1 MTYTEIIEEC
11 KGLIKMKGLD
21 LDLLY
26 DDGLYRHCMNVAYLS
41 VQLGMKLGLD
51 LHELIALGMGA
62 LLHDIG
68 KIELDPLILNK
79 PGKLTE
85 EERLLLEIHPV
96 LGYHYLST
104 CIISRCDNEE
114 KVNKSDDERYFA
126 KQSIA
131 EIGWFVGDTRENS
144 TIPYHFPQI
153 VMDIVLYHHEKL
165 NGTGY
170 PAHKTDIPLMVQI
183 VTVAD
188 IYEAIRAK
196 RVYRDANSPKD
207 AYQILKGMSGLNS
220 DIVEILGNLI

>member
-51 LHELIALGMGA
+51 LHELIALGMGV

-114 KVNKSDDERYFA
+114 KEDKS
-126 KQSIA
+126 
-131 EIGWFVGDTRENS
+131 
-144 TIPYHFPQI
+144 IPYHFPQI

-165 NGTGY
+165 DGTGY

-207 AYQILKGMSGLNS
+207 AYQILKGMSGLNP

>member
-1 MTYTEIIEEC
+1 MTYTDIIEEC
-11 KGLIKMKGLD
+11 KNLIKMKGPD

-26 DDGLYRHCMNVAYLS
+26 DDDLYRHCMNVAYLS

-51 LHELIALGMGA
+51 LHELIALGIGA

-68 KIELDPLILNK
+68 KIEIDPLILNK

-85 EERLLLEIHPV
+85 EERLILEIHPV
-96 LGYHYLST
+96 LGFSLL
-104 CIISRCDNEE
+104 RREE
-114 KVNKSDDERYFA
+114 TKGKEREDKSILY
-126 KQSIA
+126 
-131 EIGWFVGDTRENS
+131 
-144 TIPYHFPQI
+144 YFPQI

-165 NGTGY
+165 DGTGY

-207 AYQILKGMSGLNS
+207 AYQILKGMSGLNQ
-220 DIVEILGNLI
+220 DIVEMLGNLI

>member
-1 MTYTEIIEEC
+1 MTYTEIIEES
-11 KGLIKMKGLD
+11 KDLIKMKGLD
-21 LDLLY
+21 LDMLY

-114 KVNKSDDERYFA
+114 KVNKS
-126 KQSIA
+126 
-131 EIGWFVGDTRENS
+131 
-144 TIPYHFPQI
+144 IPCHFPQI

-165 NGTGY
+165 DGTGY

-207 AYQILKGMSGLNS
+207 AYQILKGMSGLNP
-220 DIVEILGNLI
+220 DIVEILGKLI

>member
-1 MTYTEIIEEC
+1 MTYTEIIKES
-11 KGLIKMKGLD
+11 KDLIKKQGFNLA
-21 LDLLY
+21 LIY
-26 DDGLYRHCMNVAYLS
+26 DNDLYRHSTNVAYLS

-51 LHELIALGMGA
+51 LHELITLGMGA

-68 KIELDPLILNK
+68 KIEIDPLILNK

-85 EERLLLEIHPV
+85 EERLILEIHPV
-96 LGYHYLST
+96 LGFSLL
-104 CIISRCDNEE
+104 RREE
-114 KVNKSDDERYFA
+114 TEGKERGKEREDKS
-126 KQSIA
+126 
-131 EIGWFVGDTRENS
+131 
-144 TIPYHFPQI
+144 IPYHFPQI

-165 NGTGY
+165 DGTGY

-207 AYQILKGMSGLNS
+207 AYQILKGMSGLNP
-220 DIVEILGNLI
+220 DMVEMLGNLI

>member
-1 MTYTEIIEEC
+1 MTYTDIIEEC
-11 KGLIKMKGLD
+11 KNLIKMKGPD

-41 VQLGMKLGLD
+41 VQLGIKFGLD
-51 LHELIALGMGA
+51 LHELIALGIGA

-68 KIELDPLILNK
+68 KIEIDPLILNK

-85 EERLLLEIHPV
+85 EERLILEIHPV
-96 LGYHYLST
+96 LGFSLL
-104 CIISRCDNEE
+104 RREE
-114 KVNKSDDERYFA
+114 TKGKEREDKSILYC
-126 KQSIA
+126 
-131 EIGWFVGDTRENS
+131 
-144 TIPYHFPQI
+144 FPQI

-165 NGTGY
+165 DGTGY

-207 AYQILKGMSGLNS
+207 AYQIIKGMSGLNP
-220 DIVEILGNLI
+220 DIVEMLGNLI

>member
-1 MTYTEIIEEC
+1 MTYTEIIKES
-11 KGLIKMKGLD
+11 KDLIKKQGFNLA
-21 LDLLY
+21 LIY
-26 DDGLYRHCMNVAYLS
+26 DNDLYRHSTNVAYLS

-51 LHELIALGMGA
+51 LHELITLGMGA

-68 KIELDPLILNK
+68 KIEIDPLILNK

-85 EERLLLEIHPV
+85 EEKLVLEIHPV
-96 LGYHYLST
+96 LGFSLLRRKET
-104 CIISRCDNEE
+104 KE
-114 KVNKSDDERYFA
+114 KEREGKS
-126 KQSIA
+126 
-131 EIGWFVGDTRENS
+131 
-144 TIPYHFPQI
+144 IPYHFPQI

-165 NGTGY
+165 DGTGY

-207 AYQILKGMSGLNS
+207 AYQILKGMSGLNP
-220 DIVEILGNLI
+220 DIVEMLGNLI

>member
-1 MTYTEIIEEC
+1 MTYTDIIEEC
-11 KGLIKMKGLD
+11 KNLIKMKGPD

-41 VQLGMKLGLD
+41 VQLGIKFGLD

-68 KIELDPLILNK
+68 KIEIDPLILNK

-85 EERLLLEIHPV
+85 EERLILEIHPV
-96 LGYHYLST
+96 LGFSLL
-104 CIISRCDNEE
+104 RREE
-114 KVNKSDDERYFA
+114 TKGKERDACAYRGAECSEGHEKESEDKS
-126 KQSIA
+126 IL
-131 EIGWFVGDTRENS
+131 
-144 TIPYHFPQI
+144 YHFPQI

-165 NGTGY
+165 DGTGY

-207 AYQILKGMSGLNS
+207 AYQILKGMSGLNP
-220 DIVEILGNLI
+220 DMVEMLGNLI

>member
-1 MTYTEIIEEC
+1 MNYSDIIEEC
-11 KGLIKMKGLD
+11 KGLIKMKGPD

-26 DDGLYRHCMNVAYLS
+26 DDDLYRHSTNVAYLS

-51 LHELIALGMGA
+51 LHELITLGMGA

-68 KIELDPLILNK
+68 KIEIDPLILNK

-85 EERLLLEIHPV
+85 EEKLVLEIHPV
-96 LGYHYLST
+96 LGFSLLRRKET
-104 CIISRCDNEE
+104 EGKERGKERED
-114 KVNKSDDERYFA
+114 KS
-126 KQSIA
+126 IL
-131 EIGWFVGDTRENS
+131 
-144 TIPYHFPQI
+144 YHFPQI

-165 NGTGY
+165 DGTGY

-207 AYQILKGMSGLNS
+207 AYQILKGMSGLNP
-220 DIVEILGNLI
+220 DMVEMLGNLI